1 MPGDL
6 VKKIGHQY
14 LLTID
19 KLFRGKMLRM
29 NENLATSRSGF
40 VAVMGRPNVG
50 KSTLIN
56 ALLGQKVA
64 AVSPRPQ
71 TTRKRQMG
79 ILTLDEPGR
88 MAQIVFV
95 DTPGLHRPRHKLGEL
110 MNQEA
115 VQTLEESD
123 VILFVVDASQ
133 PPNEE
138 DQLLFELLA
147 ALKRPATVILALNK
161 LDAVSAEFFETHSA
175 AFRQGV
181 PTAYAIPDLSDTRRS
196 PAGSAGGD
204 PGAPAGRAALLP

>member
-1 MPGDL
+1 MPGNL
-6 VKKIGHQY
+6 VKKFGYQY

-19 KLFRGKMLRM
+19 KLFRCKMLRM
-29 NENLATSRSGF
+29 SENLLSSRSGF

-95 DTPGLHRPRHKLGEL
+95 DTPGLHRRG
-110 MNQEA
+110 
-115 VQTLEESD
+115 TSW
-123 VILFVVDASQ
+123 AS
-133 PPNEE
+133 
-138 DQLLFELLA
+138 
-147 ALKRPATVILALNK
+147 
-161 LDAVSAEFFETHSA
+161 
-175 AFRQGV
+175 
-181 PTAYAIPDLSDTRRS
+181 
-196 PAGSAGGD
+196 
-204 PGAPAGRAALLP
+204 